1 MESNI
6 MCNVCSI
13 HSFQL
18 YHFSPDIKMARYLR
32 SLLEVA
38 FPPFLPATPMP
49 VATVHFD
56 NYQWPKIIKISV
68 ACEQQIDTLDKKGK
82 NNYDYNTLFF

>member
-1 MESNI
+1 
-6 MCNVCSI
+6 
-13 HSFQL
+13 
-18 YHFSPDIKMARYLR
+18 MARYLR

-68 ACEQQIDTLDKKGK
+68 AGEKQIDTLDKKGK
-82 NNYDYNTLFF
+82 NK